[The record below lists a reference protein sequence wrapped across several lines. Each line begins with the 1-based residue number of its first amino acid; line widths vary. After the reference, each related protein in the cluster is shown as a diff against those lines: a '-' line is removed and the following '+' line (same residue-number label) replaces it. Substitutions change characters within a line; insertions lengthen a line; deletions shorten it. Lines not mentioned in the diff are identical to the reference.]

1 MHPFDKLSIDSL
13 SARPNMK
20 WQKYPQGV
28 LPLWVADMD
37 FPTSSLIIEAL
48 RQCAEENNLVYQD
61 YEGIAGLKDAI
72 ITRQAERYYW
82 QLEPQDIWLVHGVIP
97 AMFLANLALAS
108 SGEATIMQTPIYP
121 PFMMSVENTG
131 RKLVTNPL
139 VYNSSQKRWEID
151 FEALEAQITPET
163 RLFMLCNPHNPTGRV
178 FSRAELEQLAEII
191 LKHRLW
197 VLSDELHSDLTF
209 GQKHIPF
216 ASISDDIAMRTA
228 TIFGPTKAFNIAG
241 LKIGILVAQNPQLMK
256 RLKDIGFGLLMAPNI
271 FAQVATLTAYTQA
284 DDWLADTVHYLDG
297 NRQLIKHFMAEKLP
311 QVRHDSPEG
320 TYLAWFDFGG
330 LELNKLENI
339 LIQDCKL
346 GLNMGDAY
354 GPGGAGFARFNFATS
369 KAIVQEGLDR
379 LFNGLKP
386 YLD

>member
-139 VYNSSQKRWEID
+139 VYSSSQKRWEID

-271 FAQVATLTAYTQA
+271 FARVATLTAYTQA